1 MNNNDDSVG
10 VLRTMVRSAYDLQK
24 LRVQMGN
31 RLCATFKSKL
41 GVKPGTKE
49 SETLDKEE
57 QKILK
62 ELRMRFDKL
71 TTGVTK
77 ALPAKNNWRGDGVI
91 TTYTEACLIA
101 EYLALERFEESQF
114 RLLNPP
120 LDQFPIYNEFLL
132 GVKGCGPAMSAVIIT
147 SIDIARSTYPSS
159 IWKFAGLDVVA
170 GAGRSRRSEHLRT
183 VKYVNKDGEEAERR
197 GITFNPFL
205 KTKLIGVLAPCLIK
219 AKSEP
224 YAQIYGEYKHR
235 LENHPKWV
243 ERSKGHRHNAAMRY
257 MVKCFLVDLY
267 IAWRRLAG
275 LEVHP
280 AYAEAKLGII
290 HKKVPLA
297 LKSPAT
303 KERAEVEE
311 PPETLQRAELQE
323 PPNTGKRAKK
333 RKPPGQI

>member
-1 MNNNDDSVG
+1 MENNNEVE
-10 VLRTMVRSAYDLQK
+10 VLRTMVRSCYDLQK

-41 GVKPGTKE
+41 GVKPGEKE
-49 SETLDKEE
+49 GESLDKEE

-77 ALPAKNNWRGDGVI
+77 ALPSKRDWRGDGVI
-91 TTYTEACLIA
+91 SSYTEAALIS

-114 RLLNPP
+114 RLLNSP

-147 SIDIARSTYPSS
+147 SIDITRSTYPSS
-159 IWKFAGLDVVA
+159 IWKFAGLDVFE
-170 GAGRSRRSEHLRT
+170 GAGRSRRREHLRT
-183 VKYVNKDGEEAERR
+183 VKYTNKDGEEAERL

-224 YAQIYGEYKHR
+224 YAGIYRDYKHR
-235 LENHPKWV
+235 LENHPKWK
-243 ERSKGHRHNAAMRY
+243 ERSKGHRHNASMRY
-257 MVKCFLVDLY
+257 MIKRFLTHLY
-267 IAWRRLAG
+267 NAWRPLAG

-280 AYAEAKLGII
+280 PYDQAKLGIV
-290 HKKVPLA
+290 HKKVP
-297 LKSPAT
+297 
-303 KERAEVEE
+303 AESSHPTSQSAPV
-311 PPETLQRAELQE
+311 PT
-323 PPNTGKRAKK
+323 
-333 RKPPGQI
+333 